1 MLSLNNAQFET
12 ICIETPPVSFIC
24 PFRRRQVSLKKAE
37 LHNSAGM
44 FFGILKQ
51 FQKITRLL
59 GKIDKFENLNSS
71 IYSRILNSSFN
82 THSTF
87 WQQFTGKNVEK
98 TFLFFCIP
106 TNQERAQSTHMLQ
119 QCLEYCPLSTTN
131 QQFFIRIIYTI
142 TYQRLYTKKGPRSRK
157 KNFFL
162 EFFREFQRVL
172 GDNTHG
178 YKNYSRKFFH
188 YYCFFFFFIE

>member
-59 GKIDKFENLNSS
+59 EKIDKFENLNSS

-87 WQQFTGKNVEK
+87 WQQFTGKNVDK

-131 QQFFIRIIYTI
+131 QQFFIRIIYT
-142 TYQRLYTKKGPRSRK
+142 TSYQRLYTKKGPRSGK
-157 KNFFL
+157 KIFFFL
-162 EFFREFQRVL
+162 SFLGNSREFQETTPMVTKIIHV
-172 GDNTHG
+172 N
-178 YKNYSRKFFH
+178 FVII
-188 YYCFFFFFIE
+188 FFFSE

>member
-24 PFRRRQVSLKKAE
+24 PFRRRQVNLKKAE

-44 FFGILKQ
+44 FFRILKQ
-51 FQKITRLL
+51 FEKITRLL
-59 GKIDKFENLNSS
+59 EKIDKFEN
-71 IYSRILNSSFN
+71 LNSSFN

-131 QQFFIRIIYTI
+131 QQFFIRIIYTT
-142 TYQRLYTKKGPRSRK
+142 TYQRLYTKKGTRK
-157 KNFFL
+157 KNFFF
-162 EFFREFQRVL
+162 EFFREF
-172 GDNTHG
+172 
-178 YKNYSRKFFH
+178 
-188 YYCFFFFFIE
+188 

>member
-1 MLSLNNAQFET
+1 M
-12 ICIETPPVSFIC
+12 
-24 PFRRRQVSLKKAE
+24 K
-37 LHNSAGM
+37 
-44 FFGILKQ
+44 
-51 FQKITRLL
+51 
-59 GKIDKFENLNSS
+59 SS

-131 QQFFIRIIYTI
+131 QQFFIRIIYTT

-157 KNFFL
+157 KYIYFLSFLGNSREFYEITPMVTKIIHVNFFIII
-162 EFFREFQRVL
+162 V
-172 GDNTHG
+172 
-178 YKNYSRKFFH
+178 
-188 YYCFFFFFIE
+188 FFFSLNNKHFFK